1 MRRSGIYECGNPERG
16 VGDKRRSEW
25 NAERVRIRES
35 GRVES
40 YCLGKC
46 TGRVNAVLNQCGGL
60 RTAQT
65 FFESP
70 FGDSFSLA
78 CAALAFA
85 LAVEELALLQFAA
98 V

>member
-1 MRRSGIYECGNPERG
+1 MSGTGIYESGNAERR
-16 VGDKRRSEW
+16 VGDKRRRKW

-40 YCLGKC
+40 DNLGDR
-46 TGRVNAVLNQCGGL
+46 TGRVNAVLNRCGGG

-70 FGDSFSLA
+70 AGDSFSLA
-78 CAALAFA
+78 WADLAFA
-85 LAVEELALLQFAA
+85 LAAEELALLQFAA

>member
-1 MRRSGIYECGNPERG
+1 MSGSGINESGNAERR
-16 VGDKRRSEW
+16 VGNKWRSEW

-40 YCLGKC
+40 DYLGGC
-46 TGRVNAVLNQCGGL
+46 TGRVNAVPNQCGGL

-70 FGDSFSLA
+70 AGDSLSLA
-78 CAALAFA
+78 WADLAFA
-85 LAVEELALLQFAA
+85 LDAEELALLQFAA